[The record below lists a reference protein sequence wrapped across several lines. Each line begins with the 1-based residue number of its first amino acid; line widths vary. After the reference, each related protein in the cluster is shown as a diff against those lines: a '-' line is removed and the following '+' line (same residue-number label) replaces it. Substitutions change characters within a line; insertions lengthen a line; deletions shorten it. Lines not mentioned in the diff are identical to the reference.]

1 MLNDHR
7 FGIKGLAFP
16 GGGKITD
23 QTFADDTALYLQ
35 RMPDNM
41 ERTQKVLDIFC
52 KTSGAKINW
61 HKTTAI

>member
-7 FGIKGLAFP
+7 FGVESLAFP

-23 QTFADDTALYLQ
+23 QAFTDDTTLYLQ
-35 RMPDNM
+35 GTRDNM

-52 KTSGAKINW
+52 KAFGAKIN
-61 HKTTAI
+61 